1 MPQTVRVH
9 LYIPESIHSARP
21 LEAGTRGPPPGRA
34 VAAAAPPSPP
44 SVPPAR
50 GPARAPRSRTLY
62 AASPPMVK
70 WDHPSRDGR
79 QNGRLGMDGR
89 DAGSPPS
96 AANRRWPPR
105 PSLRGSGVG
114 CGCDSAVRRGLV
126 AGGAGRALPARATRT
141 RPPPVEASGRRA
153 LNGRPRSRTPHRR
166 APSRQWG
173 PGEHPPRSRGGQVA
187 APAGAPAAC
196 GCAPRA
202 AQRMGG
208 AGRVPGPPRRA
219 CAPADVPRWHK
230 RLQHRRQCE
239 GWAGGA
245 GANGPAGHPRCGCC

>member
-1 MPQTVRVH
+1 MPQTVGVH
-9 LYIPESIHSARP
+9 LYVPESIHSARP
-21 LEAGTRGPPPGRA
+21 LEAGARGPPPGRA
-34 VAAAAPPSPP
+34 EAAAAPPSPP

-96 AANRRWPPR
+96 AANRRCPPR

-114 CGCDSAVRRGLV
+114 CGGDRAVRRGLV

-173 PGEHPPRSRGGQVA
+173 PGEHPPRSGGGQVA